1 MQTKF
6 SRKEL
11 ERLDISQEDI
21 DLVLKCQKQ
30 LPVLFDNDTIA
41 EYSVNAIDLWNQI
54 GSKDKFSN
62 WLKANVF
69 NSDNIEKDSYKIFYC
84 KVPTWE

>member
-1 MQTKF
+1 MVQKF

-11 ERLDISQEDI
+11 QRLGCTEEDI
-21 DLVLKCQKQ
+21 QLILKCQKE
-30 LPVLFDNDTIA
+30 LPVLFDNDNIA

-62 WLKANVF
+62 WIKSNVF
-69 NSDNIEKDSYKIFYC
+69 NSENVSKDSY
-84 KVPTWE
+84 